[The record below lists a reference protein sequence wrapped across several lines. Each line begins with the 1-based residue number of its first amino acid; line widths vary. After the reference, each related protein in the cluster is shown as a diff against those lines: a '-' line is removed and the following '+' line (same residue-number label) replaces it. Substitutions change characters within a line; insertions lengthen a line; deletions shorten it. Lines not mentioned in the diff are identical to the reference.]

1 MKSTLIYLLATTLL
15 ATGCYTTTY
24 QTNQNANSNQAKRRP
39 LPDIVYSIDQNN
51 DGNFTVIEIEE
62 EKRPQPTQGKDQWIR
77 DFYGKLKYPAVAREN
92 GIGGIVILDIEF
104 DQSGK
109 VTQVGIKKSVS
120 TECDEEAKKAY
131 INSTQQGYS
140 PLIINNVPVKFRM
153 ELPVGFWLE

>member
-1 MKSTLIYLLATTLL
+1 MKSTLIYLLATVLL
-15 ATGCYTTTY
+15 ATGCYTTY
-24 QTNQNANSNQAKRRP
+24 QSNQNSNSNQTKRRP

-51 DGNFTVIEIEE
+51 DGNFTIMEIEE
-62 EKRPQPTQGKDQWIR
+62 ENRPQPMQGKDQLTR
-77 DFYGKLKYPAVAREN
+77 DFYGSIKYPAVAREN
-92 GIGGIVILDIEF
+92 GIGGIVILDIEI

-120 TECDEEAKKAY
+120 VECDEEAKRAY